1 MSGDTGVC
9 WCASD
14 SKCPHSINSRINGLW
29 NEMEGAVDEVLEAF
43 DRRTI
48 KKYLA
53 KESKPSQTDRVS
65 LLSKSDSS
73 RVDSMFLNRTN
84 SPLTITHRRSLR
96 TV

>member
-73 RVDSMFLNRTN
+73 RVDSMFLNLTI
-84 SPLTITHRRSLR
+84 SPLTITHRLSLR

>member
-1 MSGDTGVC
+1 MSGATGVC

-73 RVDSMFLNRTN
+73 RVDSMFLNLTI
-84 SPLTITHRRSLR
+84 SPLTITHRLSLR

>member
-53 KESKPSQTDRVS
+53 KESAESNRQ
-65 LLSKSDSS
+65 SKSS
-73 RVDSMFLNRTN
+73 
-84 SPLTITHRRSLR
+84 
-96 TV
+96 

>member
-73 RVDSMFLNRTN
+73 RVDSMFLNLTL
-84 SPLTITHRRSLR
+84 SPLTITHRHSLR